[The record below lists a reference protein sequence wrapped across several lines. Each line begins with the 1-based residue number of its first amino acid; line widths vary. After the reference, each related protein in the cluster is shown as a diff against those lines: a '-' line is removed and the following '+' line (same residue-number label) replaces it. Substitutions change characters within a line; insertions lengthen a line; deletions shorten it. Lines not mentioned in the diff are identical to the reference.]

1 MSGTAAWPRIR
12 RRVGFTLIEL
22 LVVISIIALLI
33 AILLPALAA
42 ARGAARQSQ
51 CLSNV
56 RQMATASHNFATEA
70 NGWVQTSSSDLLWGA
85 FQRAPG
91 PGGRYY
97 AYFGDGRIKD
107 WASALVPYMG
117 GFEDETFDSSEPS
130 VSEAFMCPSDSFQG
144 PGEDDGHYV
153 YNNIWQPE
161 LRNPLSYSVNADL
174 TSVVLSWNADGWG
187 QWSPSQ
193 GIRPEGGPPV
203 GGNLDEVASASS
215 TALLLDGGTR
225 QATGAQPVNRGDIL
239 MYIGVPQ
246 AWGASEKEAGT
257 LASVYSAEWARV
269 KLPIRENQ
277 ADRHRDRVN
286 VAFADGHASTTGQDR
301 WHQVN
306 ISPHLR

>member
-1 MSGTAAWPRIR
+1 MSGHAAR
-12 RRVGFTLIEL
+12 RRTGFTLIEL

-42 ARGAARQSQ
+42 ARNAARNAQ
-51 CLSNV
+51 CLSNI
-56 RQMATASHNFATEA
+56 RQMATASFNFATEA
-70 NGWVQTSSSDLLWGA
+70 NGYVQTSSSDLLWTTYE
-85 FQRAPG
+85 RAPG

-117 GFEDETFDSSEPS
+117 GSSDETFDTSDPT
-130 VSEAFMCPSDSFQG
+130 VSEAFVCPSDPFQG
-144 PGEDDGHYV
+144 PDESDGHFIF
-153 YNNIWQPE
+153 NNIWQPE

-174 TSVVLSWNADGWG
+174 TTIRFSSNAPGWG
-187 QWSPSQ
+187 QWTPDQ
-193 GIRPEGGPPV
+193 WIQPEGGAPV
-203 GGNLDEVASASS
+203 GGNLDKVVNPSS

-225 QATGAQPVNRGDIL
+225 QVSDPNPVNRGDIL

-246 AWGASEKEAGT
+246 AWGASAEEAGT
-257 LASVYSAEWARV
+257 LASVHTASWARV
-269 KLPIRENQ
+269 KLPIRESQ

-286 VAFADGHASTTGQDR
+286 VAFADGHASTTGQDQ
-301 WHQVN
+301 WKNVN